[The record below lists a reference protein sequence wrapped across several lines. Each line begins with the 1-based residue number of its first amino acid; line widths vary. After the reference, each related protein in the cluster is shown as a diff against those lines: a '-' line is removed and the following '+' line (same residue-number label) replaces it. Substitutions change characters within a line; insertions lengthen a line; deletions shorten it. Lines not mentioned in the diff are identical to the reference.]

1 MGVVLRIRTESSA
14 GERSEKMFRASR
26 KSGYAMAALLPS
38 SSSSPVGF
46 GSGGV
51 LCAAAAAAV
60 GWMAITEALVGYNPG

>member
-1 MGVVLRIRTESSA
+1 MGVVLRTRTESSA

-51 LCAAAAAAV
+51 LCAAAAAV